1 MPRLLISVRQG
12 LTNHDAVDTDKCW
25 AELAT
30 SLRQILT
37 RNHSELSFEHLY
49 RNSYKL
55 VLKKRGDFL
64 YENFQDLE
72 RQWLLQEVR
81 PSILSSVSPSLLAQ
95 TAGNPS
101 NESAYEVR
109 EAGEKLMRALR
120 QAWEDHLLCMS
131 MTTDVLMY
139 MDRVYCEEKRVPK
152 IYPLTMGQFRE
163 HILLEPLEGYGDMS
177 VANILTST
185 VLGQIDMERH
195 GDIVDRTLI
204 RTCMYM
210 LEGLYETEVEEEDL
224 KLYLTRFEPAFLS
237 ASRVFYKNEGQKLL
251 NTVDAGSF
259 CRHATNRLIEE
270 QERCISTISG
280 LTLDKIKS
288 VIDKELIS
296 DYMRDVIHLPGS
308 GVAWMLDNDKVD
320 ELIMIYDLL
329 SRVDAKKEA
338 LKAAVQKRIVELGTE
353 INNNAAT
360 SSQAQP
366 AKGDAQGEK
375 AEGESKAAPDR
386 PANQQTAAAIQWVD
400 DVLMLKDRYD
410 GVLKDA
416 FRDDPA
422 LQAAFTKSFTEFIN
436 AFERCSEYLSLF
448 FDENMK
454 KGIKGKTEAEVDALL
469 DKGIILLRYIKDKDL
484 FERYYK
490 KHLSRRLLMKRSV
503 SMDAERQMM
512 VKMKLEIGNA
522 LTTRIEPMFRDM
534 DISSD
539 LTSGYKKHVTGLGA
553 QDKKRAE
560 MEVHVLTSTM
570 WPLESMGT
578 SYREDSSKPTCK
590 FPSTIETI
598 RQGFE
603 KFYLGKHTG
612 RKLMWQANMGT
623 ADIRAY
629 FPKSKGNIKMR
640 ELNVSTYAMAILL
653 LFNDLPEGQTLT
665 CAEIQAQTN
674 IPMHDL
680 TRNLQSLAVAP
691 KTRVLVKEPMSKDVK
706 PEDQFS
712 FNESFHSPFSKIK
725 IGVVSANR
733 VEDPLERRETEK
745 KNDDS
750 RGHIIEAAVVR
761 IMKYVLS
768 KSSARS

>member
-1 MPRLLISVRQG
+1 MSLILTRAHQG
-12 LTNHDAVDTDKCW
+12 LTNNDTVDTEKCW

-30 SLRQILT
+30 SLKQILT

-55 VLKKRGDFL
+55 VLKKRGDYL
-64 YENFQDLE
+64 YEKFQELE
-72 RQWLLQEVR
+72 RQWLELHVR
-81 PSILSSVSPSLLAQ
+81 PRIVSSISPSLIAP
-95 TAGNPS
+95 TAVAVV
-101 NESAYEVR
+101 NESAHEVR
-109 EAGEKLMRALR
+109 EAGERLMKSLKE
-120 QAWEDHLLCMS
+120 AWEDHLLCMG

-152 IYPLTMGQFRE
+152 IFPLAMGQFRDY
-163 HILLEPLEGYGDMS
+163 ILLYPLEGYDDLNI
-177 VANILTST
+177 ADILTNV
-185 VLGQIDMERH
+185 VLGQIEMERY
-195 GDIVDRTLI
+195 GDIVDQALI
-204 RTCMYM
+204 RSCMYM
-210 LEGLYETEVEEEDL
+210 LEGLYETDIEEEDH
-224 KLYLTRFEPAFLS
+224 KLYLTRFEPMFLS
-237 ASRVFYKNEGQKLL
+237 ASQAFYKAEGQRLL
-251 NTVDAGSF
+251 NSVDAGSF
-259 CRHATNRLIEE
+259 CRHATNRITEE
-270 QERCISTISG
+270 SERCTKTISA

-308 GVAWMLDNDKVD
+308 GVEWMLDNNKIE
-320 ELIMIYDLL
+320 ELVMIYDLL
-329 SRVDAKKEA
+329 SRVDGKKEA
-338 LKAAVQKRIVELGTE
+338 LKAAVQRRIVELGTE
-353 INNNAAT
+353 INNTAAAN
-360 SSQAQP
+360 SQAQP
-366 AKGDAQGEK
+366 STGQGEK
-375 AEGESKAAPDR
+375 AEGEAKAAALER
-386 PANQQTAAAIQWVD
+386 PVNQQTAAAIQWVD

-416 FRDDPA
+416 FKDDQQ
-422 LQAAFTKSFTEFIN
+422 LQAAFTKSFAEFIN
-436 AFERCSEYLSLF
+436 AFQRCSEYLSLF

-469 DKGIILLRYIKDKDL
+469 DKGITLLRYIQDKDL

-539 LTSGYKKHVTGLGA
+539 LTSGYKRHVAGLGA
-553 QDKKRAE
+553 HDKKRAE
-560 MEVHVLTSTM
+560 LEVHVLTSTM

-578 SYREDSSKPTCK
+578 SHRDDNSKPTCT
-590 FPSTIETI
+590 FPTSIETI

-603 KFYLGKHTG
+603 KFYLGKHSG

-629 FPKSKGNIKMR
+629 FPKSKGNIKVR

-653 LFNDLPEGQTLT
+653 LFNDLPEGQSLT
-665 CAEIQAQTN
+665 CAEIQARTN

-691 KTRVLVKEPMSKDVK
+691 KTRVLLKEPMSKDVK
-706 PEDQFS
+706 LEDKFT

-750 RGHIIEAAVVR
+750 RAHIIEAAVVR
-761 IMKYVLS
+761 IMK
-768 KSSARS
+768 